1 MEQTGVP
8 AGAPTFDGD
17 NYQAWAVKMQ
27 AFMEGSDLWEAVE
40 EDYEVAD
47 LPNNPTINQI
57 RYHKERVTRKA
68 KAKSCLFSAV
78 SSTIFTRIMK
88 KNSAH
93 DIWNYLKEEYE
104 GDERVKGM
112 KVLNLLR
119 EFERQQMKESEYA
132 KEFVDRLVD
141 IANKIRVLGTDI
153 DDKRLVQK
161 ILVAVPER
169 FEATIAS
176 LENTKDISDIK
187 LAEVLSALQAQEQRR
202 LMRKN
207 EPIEGALLAKLK
219 LNTTEKGRGWNQN
232 RRYGETSHS
241 HSYGG
246 SSSGGHDR
254 KWNAVPCKHCGKKNH
269 PHFKCWRRPDVKC
282 RRCHKM
288 GHVEAICKEK
298 HQQQQ
303 AESQTAVASEVE
315 HLFVA
320 SCFISNASR
329 DGWLVDSGCTNHMT
343 GDERLFSNLD
353 KSVKSKVGI
362 GNGERIEVEGKGDV
376 VLEGPG
382 GAKLI
387 TEVMFVPKID

>member
-8 AGAPTFDGD
+8 VASFSTITAPIFDGD

-27 AFMEGSDLWEAVE
+27 AFMEGADLWEAVE

-88 KNSAH
+88 KDSAH

-119 EFERQQMKESEYA
+119 EFERQQMKENESV

-141 IANKIRVLGTDI
+141 IANKIRVLGTDV
-153 DDKRLVQK
+153 DNKRLVQK
-161 ILVAVPER
+161 VLVAVPER

-207 EPIEGALLAKLK
+207 EPIESALQAKLK
-219 LNTTEKGRGWNQN
+219 LHSAEKGRGWNQN
-232 RRYGETSHS
+232 RRHVEANHS
-241 HSYGG
+241 HSQGG
-246 SSSGGHDR
+246 SSSGGYDR

-269 PHFKCWRRPDVKC
+269 PHFKCWKRLDVKC

-288 GHVEAICKEK
+288 GHVEAICREK
-298 HQQQQ
+298 HQQ
-303 AESQTAVASEVE
+303 
-315 HLFVA
+315 
-320 SCFISNASR
+320 
-329 DGWLVDSGCTNHMT
+329 
-343 GDERLFSNLD
+343 
-353 KSVKSKVGI
+353 
-362 GNGERIEVEGKGDV
+362 
-376 VLEGPG
+376 
-382 GAKLI
+382 
-387 TEVMFVPKID
+387 